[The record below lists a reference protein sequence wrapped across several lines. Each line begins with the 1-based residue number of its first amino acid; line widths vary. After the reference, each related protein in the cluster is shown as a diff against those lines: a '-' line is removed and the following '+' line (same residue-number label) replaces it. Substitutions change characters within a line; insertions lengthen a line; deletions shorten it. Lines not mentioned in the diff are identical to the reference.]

1 MLKNLLPSI
10 GERVSATNEDTTIA
24 KDNVIAV
31 SRNKTPEIPLIKI
44 KGIKT
49 ATRTKVVAIIAKVI
63 CLEPRVAATSEV
75 SSFSSIRR

>member
-24 KDNVIAV
+24 KDKVIAV
-31 SRNKTPEIPLIKI
+31 SLNNTPEMPLIKI

-63 CLEPRVAATSEV
+63 CLEPRIAATNGV